1 MKFLSSKRF
10 VVQLILI
17 FAIFTLGTLI
27 ALGLPAAL
35 LLNRQNNLQVRAL
48 ADQANQTALALLN
61 EKRSQLENNALLLI
75 ERPTLNQILFWE
87 QDRVELET
95 YLAEFLSNSNIEA
108 IVICESENALAV
120 AGESGFSSMCQFEGE
135 SKFAM
140 VEGTAWLLARADWGV
155 DRADQPYIVVGEQAN
170 TILENFKSQ
179 SSLDYLLLYDGEAV
193 ASNVDELPA
202 QLQDE
207 IDSGVSSNQRIKVVD
222 EGGQTTVYQSTI
234 VPLTGGQNF
243 TLVGLL
249 NIESF
254 LALSKQLRNL
264 VWIAFLA
271 VSLAGAVVAVF
282 VSRRISKPLDQLAR
296 SAVSLREG
304 DLTTPL
310 VSSSKI
316 WEMDQLTNALEDA
329 RVGLKHSIDQLKMEK
344 LWIENMLN
352 SIVEGILTV
361 DEKNRIT
368 YVSKTI
374 ENMLGVEMPHL
385 LGRPMDEYFVA
396 VEGEDDFSQQIPGE
410 NQSARISAL
419 LNGREVLLQVSVSTF
434 IPPEAGNATR
444 ALVIRDVTDE
454 ERIHRLIGEFM
465 ANITHEFRTPLSAL
479 SASVE
484 LLVDQ
489 LPDLSTQEIG
499 QLLHA
504 LNIGIID
511 LQSLIDNLIEAASIE
526 AGRFKVNP
534 RQVALGAITQASV
547 DTVLPIAQKRGLEIV
562 QPAIRQ
568 GFLVMADQRRTT
580 QVLVNLLSNAIKHSP
595 ENGTVTIRSLMLENH
610 VLIEVQD
617 EGEGVAPER
626 QLQLFNRFISGGSD
640 HDLSLVGMGLG
651 LSVVKAIVEAQGG
664 KVGYKV
670 GEPRGAIF
678 WFTLPLVRN

>member
-10 VVQLILI
+10 AVQLILI
-17 FAIFTLGTLI
+17 FVIFTLGALV

-35 LLNRQNNLQVRAL
+35 LLNRQNNLQIRAL
-48 ADQANQTALALLN
+48 ADQANQTGHALLN
-61 EKRSQLENNALLLI
+61 EKRSQLENSALLLI
-75 ERPTLNQILFWE
+75 ERPTLNQLLVEE
-87 QDRVELET
+87 QDQGKFGT
-95 YLAEFLSNSNIEA
+95 YLAEFLRNATIEA
-108 IVICESENALAV
+108 IVICEAESALAF
-120 AGESGFSSMCQFEGE
+120 AGESGSTAMCQFEGE
-135 SKFAM
+135 SRFAL
-140 VEGTAWLLARADWGV
+140 VEGAAWMLARADWGGEP
-155 DRADQPYIVVGEQAN
+155 ANHTYIVVGEQADR
-170 TILENFKSQ
+170 ILENFKLQ
-179 SSLDYLLLYDGEAV
+179 SGMDYLLIHDGQAA
-193 ASNVDELPA
+193 ASTVDELSVR
-202 QLQDE
+202 LEDE
-207 IDSGVSSNQRIKVVD
+207 IDSGLSNNQRIKVEDV
-222 EGGQTTVYQSTI
+222 GGQSTVYHATI
-234 VPLTGGQNF
+234 LPMTGMQDF
-243 TLVGLL
+243 ELVGLL
-249 NIESF
+249 DIESF
-254 LALSKQLRNL
+254 LALNRQLRNL
-264 VWIAFLA
+264 VWVAFLA
-271 VSLAGAVVAVF
+271 VSLAGAVIAVF

-296 SAVSLREG
+296 SAISLREG

-310 VSSSKI
+310 ASSSKI

-329 RVGLKHSIDQLKMEK
+329 RVGLKHSIDQLRKEK

-352 SIVEGILTV
+352 SIVEGILTL

-374 ENMLGVEMPHL
+374 EAMLGIEMPHL
-385 LGRPMDEYFVA
+385 LGRAIDDIFAA
-396 VEGEDDFSQQIPGE
+396 VEGEDEFSQQIPGE

-419 LNGREVLLQVSVSTF
+419 LNAREALLQVSVSTF
-434 IPPEAGNATR
+434 IPPDAGNATR
-444 ALVIRDVTDE
+444 AIVIRDVTDE
-454 ERIHRLIGEFM
+454 ERIHRLVGEFM

-534 RQVALGAITQASV
+534 RQVALGEITQASV
-547 DTVLPIAQKRGLEIV
+547 DTVLPIVQKRGLEII

-568 GFLVMADQRRTT
+568 GFLVMADRRRTT

-626 QLQLFNRFISGGSD
+626 QLQLFNRFISAGSD

-664 KVGYKV
+664 KVGYKA
-670 GEPRGAIF
+670 GEPHGAIF